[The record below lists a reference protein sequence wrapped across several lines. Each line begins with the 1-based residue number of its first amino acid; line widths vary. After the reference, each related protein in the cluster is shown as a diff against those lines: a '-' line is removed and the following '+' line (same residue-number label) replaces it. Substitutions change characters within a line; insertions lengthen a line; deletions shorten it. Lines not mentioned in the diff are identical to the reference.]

1 MRECALFLRFG
12 RGDVGVGLHEAKIR
26 CPKNRNS

>member
-12 RGDVGVGLHEAKIR
+12 RGDVGVGLHEA
-26 CPKNRNS
+26 